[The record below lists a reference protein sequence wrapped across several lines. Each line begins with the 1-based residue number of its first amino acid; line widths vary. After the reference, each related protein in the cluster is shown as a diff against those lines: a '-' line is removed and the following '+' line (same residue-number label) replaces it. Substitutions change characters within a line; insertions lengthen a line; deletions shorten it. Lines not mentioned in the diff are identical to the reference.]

1 MQEEFPPFQK
11 LNPNKIIMEK
21 GHMKVAWYPNGRAD
35 KVSKIK
41 DCSGCPFNLIV
52 EDSSDKRTWK
62 IHVFSGTIE
71 CTPYVEKEMT
81 ETRDATVH
89 AAFTLY
95 TPRNATSTLPEAK
108 GFVDRRPTTV
118 AHFGS
123 TSMRL
128 ERGHAVTVAIGPG
141 ILNVSWDYPEFDQP

>member
-1 MQEEFPPFQK
+1 
-11 LNPNKIIMEK
+11 MEQ

-41 DCSGCPFNLIV
+41 DSSGRTFDLIV
-52 EDSSDKRTWK
+52 VDSSDKRTWK

-81 ETRDATVH
+81 KTRDHTVL

-95 TPRNATSTLPEAK
+95 TPNATSTHPEAK
-108 GFVDRRPTTV
+108 GHVDKRPRTV
-118 AHFGS
+118 ANFGS
-123 TSMRL
+123 TSIRL
-128 ERGHAVTVAIGPG
+128 SRGHAVTVGIGPG
-141 ILNVSWDYPEFDQP
+141 MLSISWDYPAFEQP